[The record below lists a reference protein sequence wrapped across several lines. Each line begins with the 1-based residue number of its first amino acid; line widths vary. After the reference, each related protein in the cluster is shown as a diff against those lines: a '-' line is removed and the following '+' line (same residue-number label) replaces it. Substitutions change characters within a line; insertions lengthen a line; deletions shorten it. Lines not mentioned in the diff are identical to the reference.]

1 MSSALIVAKTRHDVG
16 TAVRLLTTALQR
28 RGITLFATIDHGAGA
43 RAAGL
48 PLSDEVVLV
57 FGNPVAGTPLMQA
70 DPRTGIDLP
79 LRILIWSE
87 NGETSVAFRDPHA
100 LAGEFSLAG
109 CTNTLD
115 KLRAVLDGLVAEVT
129 G

>member
-1 MSSALIVAKTRHDVG
+1 MSSALVVAETRHDVV
-16 TAVRLLTTALQR
+16 TTVQLLTTALQR

-43 RAAGL
+43 REAGL
-48 PLSDEVVLV
+48 ALSDEVVLV

-70 DPRTGIDLP
+70 DPRAGIDLP
-79 LRILIWSE
+79 LRILIWAE
-87 NGETSVAFRDPHA
+87 DGATRVAFRDPHA

-115 KLRAVLDGLVAEVT
+115 KLRGVLDGLVAEVA